1 MSYDYILMKGEAKA
15 GLEALAALSESVGS
29 VNSVKESISR
39 ILPAV
44 RWKEGPG
51 NCWLGRSDEAEFMFL
66 VANTDDVRMLH
77 MSRCERAV
85 VERVAKALGLVAIDE
100 QSEEMFDG

>member
-15 GLEALAALSESVGS
+15 GLEALAALSETVGQ
-29 VNSVKESISR
+29 VESVKTSISQAV
-39 ILPAV
+39 PSV

-51 NCWLGRSDEAEFMFL
+51 NCWHGRSEEAEFMFL
-66 VANTDDVRMLH
+66 VAGTDDVRMLH
-77 MSRCERAV
+77 MSHCERAV

-100 QSEEMFDG
+100 QSEELFDG